1 MEIFLPSL
9 LIILLAAVVTF
20 VILPRFSPYV
30 LTILSIVLLVF
41 GVYHH
46 YGLFK
51 DEYRLATWY
60 QNTSFL
66 APALVLGVALF
77 FILGY
82 IMTFFGSSGVPVPAV
97 PTEITGAFNTMKTA
111 VGNVTSRVTDAANSA
126 INTVN
131 QSVNRG
137 LNNGI
142 RFNNSRSRNN
152 SLANKLP

>member
-1 MEIFLPSL
+1 MEIFLPSF

-20 VILPRFSPYV
+20 VVLPKFSPYV
-30 LTILSIVLLVF
+30 LTILSIALLAF

-46 YGLFK
+46 YSLFK

-60 QNTSFL
+60 RNTSFL

-97 PTEITGAFNTMKTA
+97 PTEITGAFNSVKTA
-111 VGNVTSRVTDAANSA
+111 VGNVTSRVTTAANNA

-131 QSVNRG
+131 ESVNRG
-137 LNNGI
+137 INNGI
-142 RFNNSRSRNN
+142 RRNRNN

>member
-1 MEIFLPSL
+1 MEIFLPSF

-20 VILPRFSPYV
+20 VVLPRFSPYI
-30 LTILSIVLLVF
+30 LTILAIALLVF

-46 YGLFK
+46 YSLFK

-60 QNTSFL
+60 RNTSFV

-82 IMTFFGSSGVPVPAV
+82 ILTFFGSSGVPVPAV
-97 PTEITGAFNTMKTA
+97 PTEITGAFNTVKTA
-111 VGNVTSRVTDAANSA
+111 VGNVTSRVTNA
-126 INTVN
+126 VN
-131 QSVNRG
+131 ESVNRG

>member
-1 MEIFLPSL
+1 MEIFLPSF

-20 VILPRFSPYV
+20 VVLPKFSPYV
-30 LTILSIVLLVF
+30 LTILSIALLAF

-46 YGLFK
+46 YSLFK

-60 QNTSFL
+60 RNTSFL

-97 PTEITGAFNTMKTA
+97 PTEITGAFNTVKTA
-111 VGNVTSRVTDAANSA
+111 VTNVTSRVTNVANNA

-131 QSVNRG
+131 ESVNRG

-142 RFNNSRSRNN
+142 RRNRNN

>member
-1 MEIFLPSL
+1 MEIFLPSF

-20 VILPRFSPYV
+20 VVLPRFSPMI

-41 GVYHH
+41 GLYHH
-46 YGLFK
+46 YDLFK

-60 QNTSFL
+60 RNSSFV

-82 IMTFFGSSGVPVPAV
+82 ILTFFGSSGVPVPAV
-97 PTEITGAFNTMKTA
+97 PAELTGAFNTVKNA
-111 VGNVTSRVTDAANSA
+111 VGNMTSRVTNAANSA
-126 INTVN
+126 YNTVN
-131 QSVNRG
+131 ESVNRG

-142 RFNNSRSRNN
+142 RFNGSRNRNN